1 MRVIG
6 GISKLRRPKVFVP
19 ILIIIVL
26 LAAAVAIIKNL
37 TAPAVGSISQ
47 TPPAQSQPADPYAQA
62 GTYTGKYISFKYPPH
77 FKKVPSET
85 TGSVLEVADYHSLD
99 LTGKQISIGV
109 YRDSIANSSDI
120 QFRRQRSD
128 IYKEND
134 SQKWVEF
141 TRGDGTEDTF
151 FLEHSGLLASVS
163 ATTPNGGLNGEASF
177 VASSLKWLAN

>member
-1 MRVIG
+1 M
-6 GISKLRRPKVFVP
+6 SLL
-19 ILIIIVL
+19 LIFAL
-26 LAAAVAIIKNL
+26 LAAAIAIIKNL

-47 TPPAQSQPADPYAQA
+47 TPPAQTQPSDPFAQP

-77 FKKVPSET
+77 FKKIPSKI
-85 TGSVLEVADYHSLD
+85 TGSILEVADYHSLD
-99 LTGKQISIGV
+99 LTGKQISVGV
-109 YRDSIANSSDI
+109 YRGSIASSSDI
-120 QFRRQRSD
+120 QYRRQNSG

-141 TRGDGTEDTF
+141 TKADGTEDTF

-163 ATTPNGGLNGEASF
+163 ATAPNGGLGNEALF